1 LIQKSG
7 KQAKGEVCL
16 NFGKIEKNKEFG
28 KIFVDMRMKI
38 W

>member
-7 KQAKGEVCL
+7 KQAKGGVRL

-28 KIFVDMRMKI
+28 KIFVDFTKKV
-38 W
+38 